1 MESLLINDDGTFLIS
16 LLSEAITQH
25 GIVTRTAH
33 GCLRGQAYIKGCSVV
48 VRDAGLLLVN
58 WSANAFSDH
67 KCTSVLTGV
76 DGLDSLVQVTDDG
89 LAGR

>member
-1 MESLLINDDGTFLIS
+1 MIS
-16 LLSEAITQH
+16 LLFEAITKH

-33 GCLRGQAYIKGCSVV
+33 RCLRGKAYIEGCAVV

-76 DGLDSLVQVTDDG
+76 DSLNSLVQVTDDG